1 MEGQLVDDWRKLNVE
16 TKFNILDVFI
26 FTICL
31 GVNIVTVEVDV
42 AVTKAGAMRGM
53 DLLLEGQLI
62 EDWGKINVT
71 KHLNVV
77 FFFFF
82 LVFPSALTL
91 GT

>member
-1 MEGQLVDDWRKLNVE
+1 MLEGQLVDDWRKLNVE

-42 AVTKAGAMRGM
+42 AVTEAGAMRGM

-62 EDWGKINVT
+62 EDWGEVNVT

-77 FFFFF
+77 I
-82 LVFPSALTL
+82 LA
-91 GT
+91 